1 MGRYFSTMLIY
12 KIVNQVNGD
21 FYIGKTTKPKEVR
34 LQEHFYNSSYNSQ
47 THLHRAM
54 RKYGCSNFSI
64 EEVESQVMEEKLDE
78 REIFWIENLNPK
90 YNMTSGGDGG
100 KTHHSPNFIKA
111 MKEYHSKKPREEYAT
126 YGMKGKKQSE
136 NFYAAIKKS
145 NSSPVSI
152 DGVEFESIKDAM
164 KTLKWTEKKV
174 RYRVDSKN
182 YPHCFRLNKITHNQ
196 S

>member
-1 MGRYFSTMLIY
+1 
-12 KIVNQVNGD
+12 
-21 FYIGKTTKPKEVR
+21 
-34 LQEHFYNSSYNSQ
+34 
-47 THLHRAM
+47 
-54 RKYGCSNFSI
+54 
-64 EEVESQVMEEKLDE
+64 
-78 REIFWIENLNPK
+78 
-90 YNMTSGGDGG
+90 MTSGGDGG
-100 KTHHSPNFIKA
+100 KTYHSPNFIKA

-182 YPHCFRLNKITHNQ
+182 YPNCFRLK
-196 S
+196 

>member
-1 MGRYFSTMLIY
+1 MLIY

-100 KTHHSPNFIKA
+100 KTHQSPNFIKA
-111 MKEYHSKKPREEYAT
+111 MKEYHSKKPRKEYAT

>member
-1 MGRYFSTMLIY
+1 MLIY

-47 THLHRAM
+47 THLHRAIK
-54 RKYGCSNFSI
+54 KYGCSNFSI
-64 EEVESQVMEEKLDE
+64 EEIETQVLEDKLDE

-126 YGMKGKKQSE
+126 YGMRGKKFSE
-136 NFYAAIKKS
+136 EGKKKIGKA
-145 NSSPVSI
+145 NSYPVVCE
-152 DGVEFESIKDAM
+152 GKEFPSIKVAEEYY
-164 KTLKWTEKKV
+164 KSLGTPKSV
-174 RYRVDSKN
+174 RKRIDNPKYTDWYRIRPKRN
-182 YPHCFRLNKITHNQ
+182 Y

>member
-1 MGRYFSTMLIY
+1 MLIY

-34 LQEHFYNSSYNSQ
+34 LKEHFYNSSYNSQ

-100 KTHHSPNFIKA
+100 KTHRSPNFIKA

-136 NFYAAIKKS
+136 NFYASIKKS

-182 YPHCFRLNKITHNQ
+182 YPHCFRLNKFNP
-196 S
+196 SE